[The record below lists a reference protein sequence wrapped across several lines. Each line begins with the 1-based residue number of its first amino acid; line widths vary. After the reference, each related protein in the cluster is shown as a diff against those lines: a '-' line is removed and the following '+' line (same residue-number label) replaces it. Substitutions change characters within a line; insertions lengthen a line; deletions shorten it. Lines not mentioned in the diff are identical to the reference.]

1 MRSATVLFL
10 TCAVVLLASGCND
23 SDSNFPAGKSGW
35 QLTVN
40 VGEFPTGTLV
50 FPVEIEI
57 EAHLMSLDSGADVP
71 DGTLLIFTIS
81 DGSFE
86 NGMTEIP
93 KTTLNGM
100 AVSYLQADN
109 RGTYQLSVR
118 YEGQINPVVS
128 TFTLGE

>member
-10 TCAVVLLASGCND
+10 SFLVAFLASGCNE
-23 SDSNFPAGKSGW
+23 SDSSFPAGKSGW

-40 VGEFPTGTLV
+40 VGEYPTGTLV

-71 DGTLLIFTIS
+71 DGTLVIFTVS

-86 NGMTEIP
+86 NGMTEIQ
-93 KTTLNGM
+93 KTTLNGI
-100 AVSYLQADN
+100 AVSYFKADN
-109 RGTYQLSVR
+109 PGTYQLSVN

-128 TFTLGE
+128 TFTIGE